1 MSFELVYT
9 RRAAKDIQKLDA
21 PTRKRIGKA
30 LLEFKDAL
38 LDLADKLMDLRIG
51 SYRFRVGDYRI
62 VFDLEGSDMLS
73 FAWGIGEISTGN
85 NRYRGNINK

>member
-1 MSFELVYT
+1 MNFELVYT

-30 LLEFKDAL
+30 LIKFKESP
-38 LDLADKLMDLRIG
+38 LDFADKLRGEALG

-62 VFDLEGSDMLS
+62 VFDLEGRDIVVLRV
-73 FAWGIGEISTGN
+73 GHRREI
-85 NRYRGNINK
+85 YRG